1 MRIFPLLMLAVAPV
15 LSMGAHAQVPDTDFH
30 AFAPPSQHSALA
42 GPASDGMTVYRP
54 PGAAGSPATVAA
66 AAPGATVAN
75 APASSTSQEDP
86 YTASLREPMRMP
98 GMPGMPGGA
107 EPQLPPPLTAKGL
120 PLPPIPVASGMAAP
134 AYRPPVAAPEAEQ
147 INAYAPPT
155 AANVA
160 PAGDLPADR
169 SGRGMDGIP
178 AKARELIED
187 KYSGSPPLQEAAIAF
202 VRTNLAEW
210 NQVKRSH
217 KFSRV
222 ATRLSVEA
230 QICLAAKIDH
240 YAPDLA
246 EGFTKEFKNALTST
260 SDLRQLY
267 YDALQAAEYQ
277 EVVVDKDTD
286 EACKDVGVTPENVDA
301 P

>member
-1 MRIFPLLMLAVAPV
+1 MRFFPLLILAGAPL
-15 LSMGAHAQVPDTDFH
+15 LSTGVFAQVPDTDFH
-30 AFAPPSQHSALA
+30 AFAPPSQHAAPS
-42 GPASDGMTVYRP
+42 GPTADGMTVYRP
-54 PGAAGSPATVAA
+54 PGASGSPATIATAA
-66 AAPGATVAN
+66 GVQPT
-75 APASSTSQEDP
+75 ASSSSALSAAQEDP
-86 YTASLREPMRMP
+86 YTASLKEPMRMP
-98 GMPGMPGGA
+98 GMPGIP

-120 PLPPIPVASGMAAP
+120 PLPPIPVAAGMAAP
-134 AYRPPVAAPEAEQ
+134 AYRPPVAAPEAQQ
-147 INAYAPPT
+147 INDYAPPT

-160 PAGDLPADR
+160 PAGDLPPDR
-169 SGRGMDGIP
+169 TGSGMEGIP
-178 AKARELIED
+178 PKARELIED
-187 KYSGSPPLQEAAIAF
+187 KYSVAPPLQEAAIAF